1 MTWKSGFAATAS
13 KVSCFVPPS
22 SHLPGGLDDFAALV
36 IPQLQHRG
44 LPRASLRGETQRQNL
59 GLRRPKSSYSQ
70 QLLAAASA
78 ASMRRRDGTA
88 FARRG

>member
-36 IPQLQHRG
+36 IPELQHEACSG
-44 LPRASLRGETQRQNL
+44 QVYEGETQRQNL
-59 GLRRPKSSYSQ
+59 GLRRPKSRYSQ

-88 FARRG
+88 FARCG